1 MLEGREAFILGALR
15 RILYLSAANGS
26 ADTKPDAGRTDCL
39 TLPAKAVK
47 ARNEPTT
54 YFAVSFIFSNFV
66 ADIKV

>member
-1 MLEGREAFILGALR
+1 MLERREAFILGGLR
-15 RILYLSAANGS
+15 WTLYLSAANGG
-26 ADTKPDAGRTDCL
+26 ADTKPDAGRTDSL